1 VRGLVQDT
9 TEFRRA
15 GVRDA
20 MSAAVLCT
28 ALVMLPWAAEAQLS
42 PPRTADGRPDFNGIW
57 QTMNEANWGLEG
69 RAAAEGAVLEAG
81 ATYAIPPSTGVV
93 DGDFIPYRPEAL
105 AVRDENFADR
115 LARDPEV
122 KCYLPGVP
130 RATYMPHP
138 FQIIQGDEHIM
149 IVYQYRGAVRTIN
162 MRDHQP
168 APAPSWMGWSNGR
181 FEGDT
186 LVVETTGFNGLA
198 WLDRS
203 GNFASDGLRVVER
216 FRHLSNEALSYEATI
231 EDPAVFTRPWTIRM
245 PVYRRLE
252 PDARILDFKCMEF
265 VEELLYGDLARP
277 EE

>member
-1 VRGLVQDT
+1 MKAGA
-9 TEFRRA
+9 RA
-15 GVRDA
+15 A
-20 MSAAVLCT
+20 LAAAVLCP
-28 ALVMLPWAAEAQLS
+28 ALVMLPVLAEAQFS
-42 PPRTADGRPDFNGIW
+42 APRTADGRPDFNGIW
-57 QTMNEANWGLEG
+57 QTVNEANWGLEG
-69 RAAAEGAVLEAG
+69 RAAAEGAVPEAG
-81 ATYAIPPSTGVV
+81 ATYAIPPSIGVV
-93 DGDFIPYRPEAL
+93 DGDLIPYRPEAL
-105 AVRDENFADR
+105 TQRDENFADR

-149 IVYQYRGAVRTIN
+149 IVHQYRGAVRTIH

-198 WLDRS
+198 WLDRA
-203 GNFASDGLRVVER
+203 GNFHSDGLRVVER
-216 FRHLSNEALSYEATI
+216 FTHIGNDALRYEATI
-231 EDPAVFTRPWTIRM
+231 EDPAVFTRPWTISM
-245 PVYRRLE
+245 PIYRRLE
-252 PDARILDFKCMEF
+252 ADARILDFKCMEF
-265 VEELLYGDLARP
+265 VEELLYGDLAKP